1 MDLRYLVPP
10 FFFWQKLMKQSLLN
24 CYRKWKTPTYLQ
36 YIPFTWRY
44 NVDLL
49 EVKGLFRFFWNHADC
64 SAEKQT
70 ESWMNEINLF
80 TEDVIM
86 QEDCSLKLVDIS
98 QHAFCISLFVM
109 AFMLFSQYFQLLAL
123 AYFRILHPL
132 CVWVELCNH
141 FWPVSWKWECCVSL
155 LGWSI

>member
-10 FFFWQKLMKQSLLN
+10 PFFWQKLMKQSLLN
-24 CYRKWKTPTYLQ
+24 CYRKWKTPIYLQ

-70 ESWMNEINLF
+70 ESRMNEITLF
-80 TEDVIM
+80 TEDG
-86 QEDCSLKLVDIS
+86 DNAGRL
-98 QHAFCISLFVM
+98 LFEVRW
-109 AFMLFSQYFQLLAL
+109 YFPACFLHITLCDGIYAVL
-123 AYFRILHPL
+123 TIFPAYFRILHPL

-141 FWPVSWKWECCVSL
+141 FWPVSWEWECCVSL